1 MFTEIRTLKNLMR
14 VAILAVFPLFA
25 ACGGGGGDEPS
36 PPADNTE
43 PGTNPIVCIII
54 FLTSGDTAC
63 GDSSS
68 SSTQTSAPQ
77 PSTQTAQS
85 TQSSGSVPS
94 LHANQE
100 FEPNGELASA
110 NLPLSA
116 TRSTPDQKIGWYVA
130 GSINDVTDI
139 TDAFAFTPNQTRE
152 YNLALCPPEG
162 STCSGNTGIYTLTAF
177 FRVLDQDGN
186 VLLTSEAD
194 TDDGNRHRTT
204 LDAGVLYYVTVAA
217 GDTMGVTVDYRMF
230 VYEIS

>member
-14 VAILAVFPLFA
+14 VAVLAVLPLFA

-36 PPADNTE
+36 PPDDNTE

-54 FLTSGDTAC
+54 FLASGDTAC
-63 GDSSS
+63 GGSSDSSPQS
-68 SSTQTSAPQ
+68 SAPQ
-77 PSTQTAQS
+77 PSTQS
-85 TQSSGSVPS
+85 TQNSSSAP
-94 LHANQE
+94 LLQANQE
-100 FEPNGELASA
+100 FEPNGDLASA

-152 YNLALCPPEG
+152 YYLALCPPEG
-162 STCSGNTGIYTLTAF
+162 STCSGNTGIDTITAF
-177 FRVLDQDGN
+177 FRVLDQDGK

-194 TDDGNRHRTT
+194 TDDGNRQRTT
-204 LDAGVLYYVTVAA
+204 LDAGVLYYVTVDA
-217 GDTMGVTVDYRMF
+217 GDTMGVTVDYRLF